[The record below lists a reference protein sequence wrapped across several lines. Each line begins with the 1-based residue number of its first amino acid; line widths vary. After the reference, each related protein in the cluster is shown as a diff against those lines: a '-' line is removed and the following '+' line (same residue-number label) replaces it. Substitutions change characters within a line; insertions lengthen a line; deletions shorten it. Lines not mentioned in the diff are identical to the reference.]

1 MTADAQ
7 MPVVAVVGRP
17 NVGKSS
23 LVNRILGQREAI
35 VQETPGVTRDRRSF
49 VAEWGGRTFQ
59 LFDTGGLEPSADGL
73 ERRVGEQAEVAIE
86 VADVIV
92 FVVDARTGP
101 LEDDLVVANMLRR
114 AEKPVVVAA
123 NKIDDARDEPSGAE
137 FYRLGLGPPHV
148 VSALH
153 GRGSGDLLDA
163 LIEALPS
170 DGGARPDEW
179 GAVAIVGRPNVGK
192 SSLLNRLV
200 REERA
205 IVDPVP
211 GTTRDPVDSIL
222 QLGDG
227 RRIRLVDTAGMRRGV
242 QIKDEIEYFSWLRS
256 RGVLRRI
263 DGAILVVDASQ
274 GVTGQD
280 QRLAEDIVD
289 AGRACV
295 IVMNKWDLVTR
306 DETERKRFDE
316 AVADRVRFLSWAEIL
331 RTSAVTGRGV
341 EKVVGAVGDALEAH
355 RMRLPTPEVN
365 RIVQAAQDHRP
376 HPRTGG
382 RSIRVLYAVQAG
394 VKPPTFVLFSTG
406 RIEPSYTRYLEN
418 RIRERHRF
426 RGSPLR
432 FEVRRKPRRELQR

>member
-1 MTADAQ
+1 VGVDAGL
-7 MPVVAVVGRP
+7 PVVAVVGRA

-23 LVNRILGQREAI
+23 LVNRIVGHREAI

-49 VAEWGGRTFQ
+49 VAEWGGRAFQ

-86 VADVIV
+86 AADVIV

-101 LEDDLVVANMLRR
+101 LEDDLVVAQILRR
-114 AEKPVVVAA
+114 AAKPVVVAA
-123 NKIDDARDEPSGAE
+123 NKVDDARDEPAGAE
-137 FYRLGLGPPHV
+137 FYRMGLGPPHP

-163 LIEALPS
+163 LIEVLPR
-170 DGGARPDEW
+170 DGGEPTDEW

-222 QLGDG
+222 ELGDG

-256 RGVLRRI
+256 REVLRRI
-263 DGAILVVDASQ
+263 DAAVLVVDASE
-274 GVTGQD
+274 GVTGHD

-289 AGRACV
+289 AGRGCV
-295 IVMNKWDLVTR
+295 IVINKWDLLTR
-306 DETERKRFDE
+306 DETERKRFE
-316 AVADRVRFLSWAEIL
+316 NAVADRLRFLSWAEVL

-341 EKVVGAVGDALEAH
+341 DRVIPAVGAAIDSH
-355 RMRLPTPEVN
+355 RLRLPTPEVN
-365 RIVQAAQDHRP
+365 RLVQAAQDHRP

-382 RSIRVLYAVQAG
+382 RAIRVLYAVQAG
-394 VKPPTFVLFSTG
+394 MRPPTFVLFSTG
-406 RIEPSYTRYLEN
+406 RVEPSYTRYLEN
-418 RIRERHRF
+418 RIRERHPF

>member
-295 IVMNKWDLVTR
+295 IVMNKWDLLTR

-341 EKVVGAVGDALEAH
+341 EKVVRAVGDALEAH